1 MNNEELSKVIW
12 KIPNW
17 FDRIKIPLH
26 IRDWGI
32 YLVVRDVINIFEK
45 FTDKGELIMKTI
57 KWLLGLCLM
66 AVVVCGS
73 SGSVQ
78 AKENVTDNGIKYESY
93 PDEDYVTITGYV
105 GTDETVTIPSEI
117 DGKPVKIIKYFS
129 NHIVK
134 HVIIQDGITDIERR
148 AFNTCDNMESVVL
161 PEGLTAINDGV
172 FEDCWF
178 LKSINIPSTVKT
190 IGNYAFARC
199 FDLINMT
206 ITLPDGL
213 TSIGDF
219 AFIGITSRSEIL
231 NIVMPDSVA
240 YIGEE
245 TFTTIEKK
253 YPFVIHANPGSYASS
268 YAKEHD
274 NARFI
279 CINHSNIVTDDAI
292 MPQCTKNG
300 MTEGR
305 HCSDCGTVLQPQNV
319 VNATGHFW
327 DAGVITQ
334 EATTARTGIKKFT
347 CSVCRETKTETIPK
361 IETTPQTT
369 IPQKGE
375 TVSYSNGTYMVTK
388 SGIKNGTVEYK
399 NTKVQKSNIAIPDTI
414 AIDGNTY
421 KVTSISKNAFKN
433 NKKLKKVTIGKNIT
447 KINANAFHG
456 CKNLNTITI
465 KSKNLKSIGKNAFKG
480 IKAKAK
486 IKVPSSKLSKYK
498 EMFVRKGQ
506 KSTVRIIK

>member
-1 MNNEELSKVIW
+1 
-12 KIPNW
+12 
-17 FDRIKIPLH
+17 
-26 IRDWGI
+26 
-32 YLVVRDVINIFEK
+32 
-45 FTDKGELIMKTI
+45 MKTI

-66 AVVVCGS
+66 ALVVCGS
-73 SGSVQ
+73 SVQ
-78 AKENVTDNGIKYESY
+78 AKENVTDNGIEYESY
-93 PDEDYVTITGYV
+93 YYEDYVTITGYV

-117 DGKPVKIIKYFS
+117 DGKPVDMIEYFG

-134 HVIIQDGITDIERR
+134 HVIIEEGITDIKEM
-148 AFNTCDNMESVVL
+148 AFYNCDNMESVVL
-161 PEGLTAINDGV
+161 PEGLTAINDNV
-172 FEDCWF
+172 FADCWS
-178 LKSINIPSTVKT
+178 LESVNIPSTVKT
-190 IGNYAFARC
+190 IGNYAFAGC
-199 FDLINMT
+199 YGLINMT

-245 TFTTIEKK
+245 TFTTKEKK

-268 YAKEHD
+268 YAKEHA

-279 CINHSNIVTDDAI
+279 CINHANIVTDNAI

-300 MTEGR
+300 MTEGS
-305 HCSDCGTVLQPQNV
+305 HCSDCGTVIQPQNV
-319 VNATGHFW
+319 VNATGHSW
-327 DAGVITQ
+327 DAGIITQ
-334 EATTARTGIKKFT
+334 EATTTHVGIKKFT
-347 CSVCRETKTETIPK
+347 CTVCRETKTETMPK
-361 IETTPQTT
+361 IASTPQST

-375 TVSYSNGTYMVTK
+375 KVSYSNGTYVVTK

-414 AIDGNTY
+414 AIDGNAY

-447 KINANAFHG
+447 KINANAFQG

-465 KSKNLKSIGKNAFKG
+465 KSKNIKSIGKNAFKG
-480 IKAKAK
+480 IKAKAR
-486 IKVPSSKLSKYK
+486 IKVPSSRLSKYK
-498 EMFVRKGQ
+498 KMFARKGQ
-506 KSTVRIIK
+506 KRTVRIIK